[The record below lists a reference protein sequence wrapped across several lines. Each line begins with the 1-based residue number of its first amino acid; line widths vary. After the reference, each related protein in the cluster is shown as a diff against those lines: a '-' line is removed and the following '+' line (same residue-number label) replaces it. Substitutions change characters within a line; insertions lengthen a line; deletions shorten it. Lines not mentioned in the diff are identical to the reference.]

1 MLTGSGR
8 RGLSRSGSRWNRR
21 GRNITLQKHKTI
33 LPVQFFYIRVFGI
46 FPMLHAIHLCH
57 KIHRFVD
64 RPLEQ
69 PILIPGIGIR
79 RLWLLRIKEVAI
91 AFIAERM
98 HVTIAA
104 LPLDEEI
111 DRGAL
116 AITLH
121 LWYDDRRGEEHDDRG
136 ARE

>member
-1 MLTGSGR
+1 
-8 RGLSRSGSRWNRR
+8 
-21 GRNITLQKHKTI
+21 
-33 LPVQFFYIRVFGI
+33 
-46 FPMLHAIHLCH
+46 
-57 KIHRFVD
+57 
-64 RPLEQ
+64 
-69 PILIPGIGIR
+69 
-79 RLWLLRIKEVAI
+79 LLRIKEVAI

-136 ARE
+136 AREKRKGGVGIIAAGQVADTDHERDDHQHADHTFETGPVDIGFHIAAGKGIVHI